1 MEPITLRERTAA
13 HVALYFRKTEDPRIA
28 AGLPRGFSTLEEA
41 LAAFEKTRLP
51 GADSFGRTVYVG
63 ERYVGDVWCYG
74 MDPAGQPQAMVSY
87 CIFEPELWGRGL
99 ATRAVGD
106 FLHEVKE
113 RFSIHRFGAFAY
125 LGNVPSVRVLEK
137 NGFRLA
143 EAFSEDGVESGY
155 FEKD

>member
-1 MEPITLRERTAA
+1 MDSVTLRERTVV
-13 HVALYFRKTEDPRIA
+13 HVALYYQKTEDPRIA

-41 LAAFEKTRLP
+41 MSAFEKTRLP

-74 MDPAGQPQAMVSY
+74 MDLAGQPQAMVSY
-87 CIFEPELWGRGL
+87 CVFEPELWGRGI
-99 ATRAVGD
+99 ATRAVGE
-106 FLHEVKE
+106 FLGEVEK
-113 RFSIHRFGAFAY
+113 RFSIRRFGAFTY
-125 LGNVPSVRVLEK
+125 LSNVPSVKVLQK

-143 EAFSEDGVESGY
+143 ETFSEDGVESGY